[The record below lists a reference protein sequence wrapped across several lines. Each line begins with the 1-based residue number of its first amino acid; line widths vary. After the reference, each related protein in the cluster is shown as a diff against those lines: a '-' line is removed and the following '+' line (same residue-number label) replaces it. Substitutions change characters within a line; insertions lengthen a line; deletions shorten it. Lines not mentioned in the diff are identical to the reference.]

1 MYFQIKETIL
11 WPKNPAFKAR
21 RLPFA
26 IGKVNIISGASR
38 TGKSAVI
45 PIIDYCLGSSKCLIP
60 VNTIRDACAWF
71 GVVVQ
76 TSAGEKLFARPE
88 PGEQRS
94 TDDMYILEAAT
105 IDEIPEIP
113 SKNTSRKQVLSIL
126 DELAGLTNL
135 DFGVGESQNG
145 FDARPGFRDLSA
157 FIFQPQNVIA
167 NPDVLFYKTN
177 TYDHREKLIRIF
189 PYILGAIT
197 PELLAKQHEL
207 KRLQTE
213 LKRKEREI
221 KNAQDVST
229 QWLAELR
236 AKVSEARELG
246 LLITDQA
253 GEPSLEEMLQQLQR
267 LVDATDITIAVT
279 ETTIFDAVKE
289 LQGLEREESE
299 ISQELSS
306 LRRRLEEMERIRNGA
321 ENYHHG
327 MQIQRER
334 LQVSSWLATQRSGDE
349 ECPVC
354 GGHLEASGEKL
365 KQLNRSLVAIEEE
378 AGGAFEIPAAFDR
391 EMQRVSGEVA
401 TTTEKLRAVQFRKRA
416 LTQRSAEARKKNY
429 QTKMAERFI
438 GRLENALQLHKR
450 LADDGELTAEVVKLR
465 DRVQQLEAELRQG
478 NPEARKR
485 KALEHVNTNAARLLP
500 DLDTERPNDPVSLDI
515 RELTVKVS
523 GADRAD
529 YLSEIGSGSNWLSYH
544 VATILAL
551 QQFFISLRHSP
562 VPGFVVID
570 QPSQVYFPKKVVLRE
585 NEPIEEPKFKDEDVE
600 AVRKVF
606 TVLSKVVG
614 AAKGKLQVIVLD
626 HAPRDVW
633 DGIDYVAELE
643 EWRDG
648 LKLVPVEWLHANS
661 GVNSQNSRP
670 A

>member
-1 MYFQIKETIL
+1 MYFQIKEIIL
-11 WPKNPAFKAR
+11 WPKNPAFKLR
-21 RLPFA
+21 RLPFET
-26 IGKVNIISGASR
+26 GKVNIISGASR

-71 GVVVQ
+71 GVIVQ

-94 TDDMYILEAAT
+94 TDDMYIEEAAT
-105 IDEIPEIP
+105 INAIPETL
-113 SKNTSRKQVLSIL
+113 SKNTTRGHVRTVL

-135 DFGVGESQNG
+135 DFSDGESQNG

-177 TYDHREKLIRIF
+177 TYDHREKLIKIF

-197 PELLAKQHEL
+197 PDLLAKQHEL

-221 KNAQDVST
+221 KNAQEVSA

-246 LLITDQA
+246 LLAADQA
-253 GEPSLEEMLQQLQR
+253 GDPSREEMIQQLQG
-267 LVDATDITIAVT
+267 LVDVTDVTIAVT
-279 ETTIFDAVKE
+279 ETTITNAVKE
-289 LQGLEREESE
+289 LQGLESEESE
-299 ISQELSS
+299 LSQELSA
-306 LRRRLEEMERIRNGA
+306 LRRRLEEMERIRKGA
-321 ENYHHG
+321 ANYHHG
-327 MQIQRER
+327 VQIQQER
-334 LQVSSWLATQRSGDE
+334 LQVSSWLTSQRSGDE
-349 ECPVC
+349 GCPVC
-354 GGHLEASGEKL
+354 GGHLEASADKL
-365 KQLNRSLVAIEEE
+365 EQLNRSLVAIEAE

-391 EMQRVSGEVA
+391 ELQRVSAEIA
-401 TTTEKLRAVQFRKRA
+401 ATTEKLRAVQFRKRA
-416 LTQRSAEARKKNY
+416 LTQRSTDARKKNY

-438 GRLENALQLHKR
+438 GRLENALQLHQK
-450 LADDGELTAEVVKLR
+450 LAGDGELIAEIAQLR
-465 DRVQQLEAELRQG
+465 DRVQKLETELRQG

-485 KALEHVNTNAARLLP
+485 QALAHVNTNAARLLP
-500 DLDTERPNDPVSLDI
+500 NLDTERPNDPVSLEI
-515 RELTVKVS
+515 KELTVKVS
-523 GADRAD
+523 GTDRAD

-544 VATILAL
+544 VAMILAL

-562 VPGFVVID
+562 VPGIVVID

-585 NEPIEEPKFKDEDVE
+585 NETIEEPQFKDEDIE

-606 TVLSKVVG
+606 SVLSTVVG
-614 AAKGKLQVIVLD
+614 LAKGKLQVIVLD

-633 DGIDYVAELE
+633 GGIANIAELE

-648 LKLVPVEWLHANS
+648 RKLVPVEWLCVS
-661 GVNSQNSRP
+661 SRD

>member
-1 MYFQIKETIL
+1 MYFQIKEIIL
-11 WPKNPAFKAR
+11 WPKNPAFKPR
-21 RLPFA
+21 RLPFET
-26 IGKVNIISGASR
+26 GKVNIISGASR

-60 VNTIRDACAWF
+60 VNTIRDACSWF
-71 GVVVQ
+71 GVIVK
-76 TSAGEKLFARPE
+76 TSAGEKLIARPE

-94 TDDMYILEAAT
+94 TDDMYIEEAST
-105 IDEIPEIP
+105 IYEIPETL
-113 SKNTSRKQVLSIL
+113 SKNTTRRQVRTVL
-126 DELAGLTNL
+126 DGLAGLTNL
-135 DFGVGESQNG
+135 DFGDGESQSG

-177 TYDHREKLIRIF
+177 TYDHREKLIKIF

-221 KNAQDVST
+221 KNAREVSA

-246 LLITDQA
+246 LLAKDQA
-253 GEPSLEEMLQQLQR
+253 GEPSREEMIQQLQG
-267 LVDATDITIAVT
+267 LVDVTDVTIAVT
-279 ETTIFDAVKE
+279 ETTITDAVKE
-289 LQGLEREESE
+289 LQGLESEESE
-299 ISQELSS
+299 VSQELSA
-306 LRRRLEEMERIRNGA
+306 LRRRLEEMDRIRKGA
-321 ENYHHG
+321 SNYHHG
-327 MQIQRER
+327 MQIQQER
-334 LQVSSWLATQRSGDE
+334 LQVSSWLTVQRSGDE
-349 ECPVC
+349 GCPIC
-354 GGHLEASGEKL
+354 GGHLAASVDKL
-365 KQLNRSLVAIEEE
+365 EQLNRSLVAIEEE
-378 AGGAFEIPAAFDR
+378 AGDAFQIPAAFDR
-391 EMQRVSGEVA
+391 ELQRVSA
-401 TTTEKLRAVQFRKRA
+401 DIAATTEKLRAIQFRKRA
-416 LTQRSAEARKKNY
+416 LTQRSTNARKKNY

-438 GRLENALQLHKR
+438 GRLENALHLHQK
-450 LADDGELTAEVVKLR
+450 LAGDGELIAEVVQLR
-465 DRVQQLEAELRQG
+465 NWVQQLETELRQG

-485 KALEHVNTNAARLLP
+485 QALAHVNTNAARLLP
-500 DLDTERPNDPVSLDI
+500 DLDTERPNDPVSLEI
-515 RELTVKVS
+515 KELTVKVA
-523 GADRAD
+523 GTDRSD

-544 VATILAL
+544 VAMILAL

-585 NEPIEEPKFKDEDVE
+585 SETIEEPKFKDEDVE

-614 AAKGKLQVIVLD
+614 AAKGQLQVIVLD
-626 HAPRDVW
+626 HAPHDVW
-633 DGIDYVAELE
+633 GGIANVAELE

-648 LKLVPVEWLHANS
+648 VKLVPLEWL
-661 GVNSQNSRP
+661 
-670 A
+670 